1 MARPKGT
8 GNLQQER
15 NGLWTVRIGINGRRI
30 SRSAGTPDRAQA
42 ERFLER
48 LLRPLGLGRDRLPL
62 AEAWHRYE
70 MSPNRRDVAR
80 ATMKSKRSTWMRFA
94 RWMEAN
100 HLEAGCLSEVTEEAV
115 AEYLAELRCR
125 HSATTYNNH
134 VCTLREMFRLLAGP
148 GAAFDPWA
156 AVRLRADD
164 SVSRRELSLDEL
176 ERLHAAAA
184 EAGPEWRLLFATG
197 LYTGLR
203 LGDCCRLA
211 WANID
216 LARQTIQVVPEK
228 TRRHAHG
235 RPVTIPI
242 HPRLLAEL
250 KALAADASRHGQNY
264 VNPAVAE
271 LYLNRNWELDDRLR
285 RIFRRANIAMSVRMA
300 GRSRRSVVASFHS
313 LRHTFVS
320 LSANAGVP
328 LAAVQAIVGHTSTAM
343 TRHDYHENEDAL
355 RRAVDAIPAIGAPA
369 APVAQTAPLPEHPR
383 CGRPSVGGYSQTAAT
398 RPTTPARRL
407 KALKRLLAQ
416 GLVSETE
423 YAAARAR
430 ILAEI

>member
-15 NGLWTVRIGINGRRI
+15 NGLWTARVGVNGRRI
-30 SRSAGTPDRAQA
+30 CRSTGTADRALA

-48 LLRPLGLGRDRLPL
+48 ILRPLGLGRTRLPL

-148 GAAFDPWA
+148 DAAFDPWA

-164 SVSRRELSLDEL
+164 SVSRRELSLEEL
-176 ERLHAAAA
+176 ERLYAAAA

-211 WANID
+211 WANVD
-216 LARQTIQVVPEK
+216 LARQTIQVIPEK

-250 KALAADASRHGQNY
+250 EALAADANRRGQDY

-285 RIFRRANIAMSVRMA
+285 RIFRRANIAMNVRMA

-343 TRHDYHENEDAL
+343 TRHYYHENEDAL
-355 RRAVDAIPAIGAPA
+355 RRAVEAIPAIGAPA
-369 APVAQTAPLPEHPR
+369 APV
-383 CGRPSVGGYSQTAAT
+383 SQTAAASA
-398 RPTTPARRL
+398 RLTTPPQRL
-407 KALKRLLAQ
+407 KALNRLLAQ
-416 GLVSETE
+416 GLVNETE
-423 YAAARAR
+423 YAAVRSR
-430 ILAEI
+430 ILAEL

>member
-15 NGLWTVRIGINGRRI
+15 NGLWTARVGVNGRRI
-30 SRSAGTPDRAQA
+30 CRSTGTADRALA

-48 LLRPLGLGRDRLPL
+48 ILRPLGLGRTRLPL

-148 GAAFDPWA
+148 DAAFDPWA

-164 SVSRRELSLDEL
+164 SVSRRELSLEEL
-176 ERLHAAAA
+176 ERLYAAAA

-211 WANID
+211 WANVD
-216 LARQTIQVVPEK
+216 LARQTIQVIPEK

-242 HPRLLAEL
+242 HLRLLAEL
-250 KALAADASRHGQNY
+250 EALAADANRRGQDY

-285 RIFRRANIAMSVRMA
+285 RIFRRANIAMNVRMT
-300 GRSRRSVVASFHS
+300 GRIRRSVVASFHS

-343 TRHDYHENEDAL
+343 TRHYYHENEDAL
-355 RRAVDAIPAIGAPA
+355 RRAVEAIPAIGAPA
-369 APVAQTAPLPEHPR
+369 APAA
-383 CGRPSVGGYSQTAAT
+383 QTAAT
-398 RPTTPARRL
+398 PARPTTPAQRL

-416 GLVSETE
+416 GLVNETE

-430 ILAEI
+430 ILGEL

>member
-15 NGLWTVRIGINGRRI
+15 NGLWTARVGVNGRRI
-30 SRSAGTPDRAQA
+30 CRSTGTADRALA

-48 LLRPLGLGRDRLPL
+48 ILRPLGLGRTRLPL

-148 GAAFDPWA
+148 DAAFDPWA

-211 WANID
+211 WANVD

-250 KALAADASRHGQNY
+250 EALAADANRRGQDY

-285 RIFRRANIAMSVRMA
+285 RIFRRANIAMNVRMA

-343 TRHDYHENEDAL
+343 TRHYYHENEDAL
-355 RRAVDAIPAIGAPA
+355 RRAVEAIPAIGAPA
-369 APVAQTAPLPEHPR
+369 APAAQTA
-383 CGRPSVGGYSQTAAT
+383 AASA
-398 RPTTPARRL
+398 RPTTPAQRL

-416 GLVSETE
+416 GLVNETE
-423 YAAARAR
+423 YATVRAR
-430 ILAEI
+430 ILGEL

>member
-15 NGLWTVRIGINGRRI
+15 NGLWTARVGVNGRRI
-30 SRSAGTPDRAQA
+30 CRSTGTADRALA

-48 LLRPLGLGRDRLPL
+48 ILRPLGLGRTRLPL

-148 GAAFDPWA
+148 DAAFDPWA

-164 SVSRRELSLDEL
+164 SVSRRELSLEEL
-176 ERLHAAAA
+176 ERLYAAAA

-211 WANID
+211 WANVD
-216 LARQTIQVVPEK
+216 LARQTIQVIPEK

-250 KALAADASRHGQNY
+250 EALAADANRRGQDY

-285 RIFRRANIAMSVRMA
+285 RIFRRANIAMNVRMT
-300 GRSRRSVVASFHS
+300 GRIRRSVVASFHS

-343 TRHDYHENEDAL
+343 TRHYYHENEDAL
-355 RRAVDAIPAIGAPA
+355 RRAVEAIPAIGAPA
-369 APVAQTAPLPEHPR
+369 APAA
-383 CGRPSVGGYSQTAAT
+383 QTAAT
-398 RPTTPARRL
+398 PARPTTPAQRL

-416 GLVSETE
+416 GLVNETE

-430 ILAEI
+430 ILGEL